1 MKWLLLVLC
10 GITVAWAGEL
20 PEPPPDD
27 KLSRETQAY
36 LHKINRHHNN
46 WAEVTTNPNGSR
58 QGQRMDVV
66 VYNNASSYKFCVNI
80 SSTLGGG
87 TTWRCSANALTAP

>member
-1 MKWLLLVLC
+1 MRLLLACLLGMGV
-10 GITVAWAGEL
+10 VWAGEL
-20 PEPPPDD
+20 PKPPPDD

-46 WAEVTTNPNGSR
+46 WVEVTANPNGSR

-66 VYNNASSYKFCVNI
+66 VYNAAGSYKFCVNI
-80 SSTLGGG
+80 SSTAGGG